1 MSWSMVPF
9 ISRNVCC
16 AILIFPSLP
25 VLNTTMGALMPK
37 PLLSPCRQKL
47 AIPFTTLHTLWRT
60 FQPPKL
66 CYPFQCQPPQTNNGR
81 ALQAEDHEAFR
92 ERLPRSS
99 FLPSRCRCTFDA
111 WPYQHVHVACDRSM
125 SSGVV
130 LPATEMEGTPC
141 VHGIDSPNG
150 RFEEEHTVRKSLA
163 MR

>member
-1 MSWSMVPF
+1 MPWSMVPF

-16 AILIFPSLP
+16 AILIFPYVT
-25 VLNTTMGALMPK
+25 VLGTTMSALMPK
-37 PLLSPCRQKL
+37 PLFPHVDKTSLFR
-47 AIPFTTLHTLWRT
+47 FTTLHTTWRT
-60 FQPPKL
+60 FQPPEL
-66 CYPFQCQPPQTNNGR
+66 WYPFQFQPPQTNNGR
-81 ALQAEDHEAFR
+81 ALQAEDNEAFR

-130 LPATEMEGTPC
+130 LPATEMEGAPC
-141 VHGIDSPNG
+141 VHGIDSSNG
-150 RFEEEHTVRKSLA
+150 RFEEHSVRKALA